1 MFSRFARLFVGLV
14 LWLSAAAWAEVPVPP
29 LKSRVTDLTATLS
42 ASQRSALE
50 SELQAFEA
58 RNGGQIAILLVPSTR
73 PEAIEQYSIRVVE
86 AWKLG
91 RKGKDDGLLLLVAK
105 NDHRMRIEVGYG
117 LEGLI
122 PDAVAKRVIDES
134 IGPRFRQ
141 GDFAGGLLA
150 GVKRLAGLIEG
161 RAGASTAPQTPA
173 SGGQSGVLAIEKSA
187 DAVIKDKSIS
197 ERLIDNISSVPIWLL
212 VALAVV
218 GTALRWLLGPLF
230 GGVAMGGLV
239 GSGAWFATGMV
250 GAALL
255 AGILGFI
262 FVLVGITNWIAMGVS
277 GSSGGRSRGGGF
289 SGGGGS
295 FGGGGASGNW

>member
-1 MFSRFARLFVGLV
+1 MFSRFARLCLGLV
-14 LWLSAAAWAEVPVPP
+14 LWLSATAWAEVAVPP

-42 ASQRSALE
+42 TSQRSALE

-58 RNGGQIAILLVPSTR
+58 RNGGQMAILLVPSTR

-91 RKGKDDGLLLLVAK
+91 RKGKDDGLLLLLAK

-117 LEGLI
+117 LEGVI
-122 PDAVAKRVIDES
+122 PDAIAKRIIDES
-134 IGPRFRQ
+134 MAPLFKR

-150 GVKRLAGLIEG
+150 GVKRLTALIEG
-161 RAGASTAPQTPA
+161 RAMASTVPQA
-173 SGGQSGVLAIEKSA
+173 SASEGQSGGRVIEKSV

-197 ERLIDNISSVPIWLL
+197 ERLIDTISAVPIWLL
-212 VALAVV
+212 VVLAIA
-218 GTALRWLLGPLF
+218 GTALRWLFGPLF

-239 GSGAWFATGMV
+239 GGGAWFVTGMM
-250 GAALL
+250 GAAVI
-255 AGILGFI
+255 AGILGFV
-262 FVLVGITNWIAMGVS
+262 FVLVGISNWIAMGVS
-277 GSSGGRSRGGGF
+277 GSSGGGSRGGGF

>member
-1 MFSRFARLFVGLV
+1 MFSRFTRLFVALV

-58 RNGGQIAILLVPSTR
+58 RTGGQIAILLVPSTR

-117 LEGLI
+117 LEGVI
-122 PDAVAKRVIDES
+122 PDAIAKRVIDES
-134 IGPRFRQ
+134 IGPLFKQ
-141 GDFAGGLLA
+141 GDFAGGLTA

-161 RAGASTAPQTPA
+161 RTMASTAPQAPA
-173 SGGQSGVLAIEKSA
+173 NGGLSGVLAIEKNVA
-187 DAVIKDKSIS
+187 AVIEDRSFS
-197 ERLIDNISSVPIWLL
+197 EQLINNISAVPIWLL
-212 VALAVV
+212 VALAVA
-218 GTALRWLLGPLF
+218 GTALRWLFGPLF

-239 GSGAWFATGMV
+239 GGGAWFVTGTL
-250 GAALL
+250 GAAVL
-255 AGILGFI
+255 AGILGFV
-262 FVLVGITNWIAMGVS
+262 FVLVGISNWIAMGVS
-277 GSSGGRSRGGGF
+277 GSSGGRSSGGGF